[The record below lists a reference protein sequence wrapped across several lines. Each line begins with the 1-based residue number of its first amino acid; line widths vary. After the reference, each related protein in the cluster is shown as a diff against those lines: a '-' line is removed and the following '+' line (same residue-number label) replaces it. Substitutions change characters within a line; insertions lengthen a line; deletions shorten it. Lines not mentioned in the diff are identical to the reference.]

1 MAARNQTRKKAP
13 AKKTAPRPLVPGS
26 PRARPAPA
34 TATVPREFYDDA
46 IRQRDVALLR
56 GDRAEERL
64 AKVVDELA
72 ALKRHDVGAT
82 PTGGAES
89 YDPMDSLGSRTQ
101 LAIEE
106 FAQGDPELRN
116 RLILTAQGLTAQ
128 RRAEAPDAGEGAHDQ
143 YVATLIRNGEG

>member
-1 MAARNQTRKKAP
+1 MAT
-13 AKKTAPRPLVPGS
+13 KTVA
-26 PRARPAPA
+26 
-34 TATVPREFYDDA
+34 REFYDDA
-46 IRQRDVALLR
+46 IRQRDAAMLR

-72 ALKRHDVGAT
+72 ALKRHDVGAA
-82 PTGGAES
+82 PAGSAES
-89 YDPMDSLGSRTQ
+89 YDPMDSLGPRTQ

-116 RLILTAQGLTAQ
+116 RLIATAGALGAQ
-128 RRAEAPDAGEGAHDQ
+128 HRAEAPDAGEGAHDQ